1 MRFSNLYKRF
11 FGLVS
16 MPIKLNISEKGKAW
30 KIEVPEETL
39 SGKSIGDK
47 FDGKEIKPEL
57 EGYELEIT
65 GGSDSAGFPLSKDVE
80 GLGLK
85 GLLLKKGWG
94 MKNSGEGLRLRKTV
108 RGKIISGTTSQV
120 NINVL
125 KAGKKKLEE
134 VFPEQNKGEELK
146 KEGAPKEEKVE
157 EKKEEKKEAKA
168 EKPAEEKKEPVKE
181 EKKEAPKEEKAEEK
195 KEAQKEQKA
204 EEKKEPVKEE
214 KK

>member
-1 MRFSNLYKRF
+1 
-11 FGLVS
+11 
-16 MPIKLNISEKGKAW
+16 MPVKLNISEKGKAW
-30 KIEVPEETL
+30 KLEVSEEAL

-94 MKNSGEGLRLRKTV
+94 MKDNREGLRLRKTV
-108 RGKIISGTTSQV
+108 RGKIVSATTAQL

-125 KAGKKKLEE
+125 KAGKKPLSE
-134 VFPEQNKGEELK
+134 VFPEAK
-146 KEGAPKEEKVE
+146 AE
-157 EKKEEKKEAKA
+157 EKKEEKPVEAKA
-168 EKPAEEKKEPVKE
+168 
-181 EKKEAPKEEKAEEK
+181 
-195 KEAQKEQKA
+195 
-204 EEKKEPVKEE
+204 
-214 KK
+214 